1 MHKQRYERAKKL
13 MLGTFAKTIT
23 LNTTV
28 FPIWIG
34 DSNYFWYERESQTG
48 KEYRLVNATS
58 ATNELAFDHDKLAAT
73 LSESARQ
80 EVDAKNL
87 PIKRM
92 SIELNPTVMRFTAFD
107 KRWIFSSDAA
117 TCLEIKTTNEDCII
131 SPNGKLGIFISDFNL
146 WVRNLENGNERALT
160 HDGEEEY
167 VYGVGASCMG
177 PNDYS
182 NVQIRW
188 SPNSMQLFAVQRDTR
203 QIKKFPVIH
212 HVPQDG
218 SIRPQVVEKKLALP
232 GDASVET
239 LHLLA
244 INVETGRMQ
253 EANYRLIPVTRSV
266 LPFFDSNL
274 GWWSTDS
281 HRAYFVDVERDYKT
295 VRVVEFDT
303 HTGATKILI
312 EEKSETFISLM
323 HNSDEPPA
331 LVPLPETG
339 ELLWFSERSGKAHLY
354 LYDLETGQLKNSVTQ
369 GDWLV
374 RDVVHVDTER
384 REVFVQTAGRDT
396 GWDPYYRDLCRIHLD
411 TGEITPLIAS
421 DHEIWAVT
429 QHNQNTMWAVGI
441 TGRDANASC
450 AVAPSGDFAVV
461 TRSRANEAPA
471 TLLLDRN
478 ANVILTVEHAD
489 TSALPDNW
497 QWPEPVKLLAAD
509 DKTDIYGLVFRPSNF
524 SSEHSYPVVSHV
536 YNTPDLTWVSK
547 GSFTNGAV
555 YGMPYLDAAAL
566 AELGFIVV
574 QIDGRGTPFRDKAFL
589 DNCYGWTESASTIED
604 HIAGIQQLSKRYPY
618 MDLNR
623 VGITSHC
630 AGGMG
635 VVSSLCQQNENA
647 GFYKVGVA
655 SMIYDSRFFSAQIW
669 SDKYEGLSSHNTDHQ
684 YPEQQVKNLQGK
696 LLLLNS
702 MVDPLAP
709 VEGTLRIIDAL
720 QAANKDFDMVLL
732 PNPAPGYLIR
742 CAWDYLVE
750 NLLGV
755 EPPEDFKLTTF
766 SDI

>member
-1 MHKQRYERAKKL
+1 MNKQFYERAETL
-13 MLGTFAKTIT
+13 MLGTFTKTIA
-23 LNTTV
+23 LNTTI
-28 FPIWIG
+28 FPTWIS
-34 DSNYFWYERESQTG
+34 DTNCFWYERESQTG
-48 KEYRLVNATS
+48 KEYRLVNASS
-58 ATNELAFDHDKLAAT
+58 ATNVLAFGHDTLASV
-73 LSESARQ
+73 LNEIVKQ
-80 EVDAKNL
+80 DVDAKNL
-87 PIKRM
+87 PIHGV
-92 SIELNPTVMRFTAFD
+92 SFELNPSIMRFTAFN
-107 KRWIFSSDAA
+107 KRWIYSLDAIS
-117 TCLEIKTTNEDCII
+117 CLEIETANEDCVI
-131 SPNGKLGIFISDFNL
+131 SPNGKLGIFIRDFNL
-146 WVRNLENGNERALT
+146 WSRNLDNGSEHALT

-167 VYGVGASCMG
+167 IYGISSSCMS
-177 PNDYS
+177 PLDYS

-188 SPNSMQLFAVQRDTR
+188 SPDSIRLFTVQCDTR
-203 QIKKFPVIH
+203 QIKNFPVMH

-218 SIRPQVVEKKLALP
+218 SIRPQVVENKRALP
-232 GDASVET
+232 VDANVET
-239 LHLLA
+239 LRLLA
-244 INVETGRMQ
+244 IDVETGCMQ
-253 EANYRLIPVTRSV
+253 EANYRPIPVTRSV

-281 HRAYFVDVERDYKT
+281 RRAYFVDVERDYKT

-303 HTGATKILI
+303 QTGATKILF
-312 EEKSETFISLM
+312 EETSNTFISLM
-323 HNSDEPPA
+323 HNSDEPPT

-354 LYDLETGQLKNSVTQ
+354 LYDLETGQLKTPVTQ

-374 RDVVHVDTER
+374 RDVVHVDTQR
-384 REVFVQTAGRDT
+384 REVFVQTAGRNTD
-396 GWDPYYRDLCRIHLD
+396 WDPYYRDLCRVHLD
-411 TGEITPLIAS
+411 TGEVTPLIAS

-429 QHNQNTMWAVGI
+429 QGNQNTMTAIGTGHDVGS
-441 TGRDANASC
+441 SC
-450 AVAPSGDFAVV
+450 AIAPSGDFAVV
-461 TRSRANEAPA
+461 TRSRADEAPT

-489 TSALPDNW
+489 TSALPNNW

-509 DKTDIYGLVFRPSNF
+509 GKTDIYGLVFRPSGF

-536 YNTPDLTWVSK
+536 YNSPDLTWVSK

-589 DNCYGWTESASTIED
+589 DECYGWTESASTIED
-604 HIAGIQQLSKRYPY
+604 HIAGIQQLAKHRPY

-635 VVSSLCQQNENA
+635 VVSSLCQQNEQA

-655 SMIYDSRFFSAQIW
+655 SMIYDGRFFSAQLW
-669 SDKYEGLSSHNTDHQ
+669 NDKYEGLPCSNTDHQ

-709 VEGTLRIIDAL
+709 AEGTLRIIDAL
-720 QAANKDFDMVLL
+720 QTANKDFDMVLL
-732 PNPAPGYLIR
+732 PNPAPSYLIR

-750 NLLGV
+750 HLLEE

-766 SDI
+766 FDL